1 MALYVAGPWETP
13 QLHVLAADGTM
24 TDLAHRVHRGA
35 TASFTGRWVASLGSP
50 PPTETVQIADL
61 EGSTRYTIPTTADTS
76 VQGMAFHRQGTRLAF
91 VEIGPPTSERIPWA
105 IVEVVLADGSTTR
118 FEGTTG
124 EHDPPLPG
132 TPLAWPG
139 SDELFLNTFLPYT
152 EEGSTGLWGLSL
164 PPDTA
169 AAPIATLET
178 RLVLTGT
185 DYLFQ
190 PELAPGGQ
198 RFLYLNRDYDYT
210 PADYEPRAYDLAV
223 HQLGLVALGGTSSR
237 LLVDVTDGGALAG
250 AAAWSPDGTEI
261 LFAEGRYAGGDT
273 FGPLTLKTLDV
284 EAGTTRELGAAP
296 LPERGTL
303 VSLDWC
309 APRTALAVVATW
321 EGAHQLHTLDLE
333 TGESQRLVDDD
344 FVQVLGC
351 VREGTGEGATANA
364 DVTHVRAV
372 RTGDG
377 TWTFHVTVRHPDTGW
392 EDYADGWDVVTPDG
406 QVLKPDPG
414 SPFTRELLHPHVDE
428 QPFTR
433 SQSGIEVPAGVT
445 QVRVRAHD
453 LVDGFGGREVNVDL
467 TADEGP
473 NFEVTRE

>member
-1 MALYVAGPWETP
+1 
-13 QLHVLAADGTM
+13 
-24 TDLAHRVHRGA
+24 
-35 TASFTGRWVASLGSP
+35 
-50 PPTETVQIADL
+50 
-61 EGSTRYTIPTTADTS
+61 
-76 VQGMAFHRQGTRLAF
+76 MAFHRDETRLAF
-91 VEIGPPTSERIPWA
+91 VEIGPPSNERIPWA
-105 IVEVVLADGSTTR
+105 IVVVSLTDGSTTR

-132 TPLAWPG
+132 TPLAWPD

-152 EEGSTGLWGLSL
+152 EEGSTGLWGVTI
-164 PPDTA
+164 PPA
-169 AAPIATLET
+169 ASPAPIAALEA
-178 RLVLTGT
+178 REALAGP

-190 PELAPGGQ
+190 PRLAPGGQ

-223 HQLGLVALGGTSSR
+223 HQLGLVERDGTASR
-237 LLVDVTDGGALAG
+237 LLIDVTAAGALAG
-250 AAAWSPDGTEI
+250 AAAWSPDGAEI

-273 FGPLTLKTLDV
+273 FGTLTLKALDV
-284 EAGTTRELGAAP
+284 DAGAAREIGP
-296 LPERGTL
+296 LSLPERGTL

-309 APRTALAVVATW
+309 APRAALAVVATW
-321 EGAHQLHTLDLE
+321 EGAHQLHTLNVE
-333 TGESQRLVDDD
+333 TGESQTLVTDD

-351 VREGTGEGATANA
+351 VRERAGVGAEANA

-372 RTGDG
+372 QGDDG

-392 EDYADGWDVVTPDG
+392 EDYADGWDVVTPGG

-433 SQSGIEVPAGVT
+433 SQSNIEIPEGVT

-453 LVDGFGGREVNVDL
+453 LVDGFGGQAVSVDL
-467 TADEGP
+467 TADAGP
-473 NFEVTRE
+473 NFEVERE